1 MTIRPWPG
9 MTRAEVQR
17 RIDKAAQK
25 RDHACDVL
33 GKPLLGLAYQTE
45 IDKWVSIL
53 AQMPDS
59 ANSSGP
65 QSLCS
70 T

>member
-1 MTIRPWPG
+1 MIKPWPG
-9 MTRAEVQR
+9 MTRAEVER

-45 IDKWVSIL
+45 IDNWVSIL
-53 AQMPDS
+53 AQMPETPS
-59 ANSSGP
+59 RSEP
-65 QSLCS
+65 QGEQR
-70 T
+70 